1 MKHQLFGSDELEP
14 GDVREAQIDGIA
26 IVVVRKRDGS
36 YRALRNRCSHQGG
49 ILSRGCLEPMMV
61 SGGVGDYSYSAEREV
76 LRCPL
81 HHWEFDVDTGRSP
94 AYPEKVRVRS
104 YPVTVAD
111 GKVWI
116 ER

>member
-1 MKHQLFGSDELEP
+1 VRYELFGSDELEP
-14 GDVREAQIDGIA
+14 GEMREAEVGGVS
-26 IVVVRKRDGS
+26 IVILRKRDGT

-49 ILSRGCLEPMMV
+49 VLSRGCLEPMMV
-61 SGGVGDYSYSAEREV
+61 STGVGDYAYSPEREV

-94 AYPEKVRVRS
+94 AYPEKVRVRL
-104 YPVTVAD
+104 YPLTVAD

-116 ER
+116 DR

>member
-1 MKHQLFGSDELEP
+1 
-14 GDVREAQIDGIA
+14 
-26 IVVVRKRDGS
+26 
-36 YRALRNRCSHQGG
+36 
-49 ILSRGCLEPMMV
+49 MMV
-61 SGGVGDYSYSAEREV
+61 SAGLGDYAYSAEREV

-94 AYPEKVRVRS
+94 AYPEKVRVRL
-104 YPVTVAD
+104 YDVTVSD

>member
-1 MKHQLFGSDELEP
+1 VKHELFPEDALAP
-14 GDVREAQIDGIA
+14 GDVREVEIQGIS
-26 IVVVRKRDGS
+26 IVVVRKADGS

-49 ILSRGCLEPMMV
+49 VLSKGCLEPMMD
-61 SGGVGDYSYSAEREV
+61 SNGLGDYAYSTDKEV

-94 AYPEKVRVRS
+94 AYPEKVRVRA
-104 YPVTVAD
+104 YAVTIDNGTVF
-111 GKVWI
+111 V